1 MMNDETKE
9 TLATLSLRV
18 YRGVRKEPMTKL
30 SSVFAFLLVVPVF
43 AQNKTPIPTYE
54 VYAISYGVIPD
65 FPVSGLVA
73 GADRSRKLDIQMM
86 VWILKGPNGANI
98 LVDSGF
104 YRDKFFKQW
113 KVKDFIKPSEAIA
126 KVGLKPEDITDLI
139 ITHMHWDHA
148 DGMDLF
154 PKARVWI
161 QQDEYSY
168 YTGEGWQSGGN
179 HGGVDPDDVMALVKL
194 NVEGR
199 VRLVKGDDQEVAGGI
214 KVYTGGRHTYASQYV
229 GVSTKAG
236 TTVIASD
243 NCYLYEN
250 LDKHVAVAQT
260 WDAASNLKAQDRMKQ
275 LASNPRLIVPGHD
288 PSVFTRFPAPGN
300 GVAKVE

>member
-1 MMNDETKE
+1 
-9 TLATLSLRV
+9 
-18 YRGVRKEPMTKL
+18 MTKL
-30 SSVFAFLLVVPVF
+30 SSVLALLLI
-43 AQNKTPIPTYE
+43 IPTFGQNRPSTPTYD

-65 FPVSGLVA
+65 FLVSGLVA

-86 VWILKGPNGANI
+86 VWLLKGPNGANI

-104 YRDKFFKQW
+104 YREKFVKQW
-113 KVKDFIKPSEAIA
+113 KVKDFIKPSDALA

-148 DGMDLF
+148 GGMDLF

-168 YTGEGWQSGGN
+168 YTGEAWQPNGN
-179 HGGVDPDDVMALVKL
+179 HGGVDQDDVMALVKL
-194 NVEGR
+194 NTEGR
-199 VRLVKGDDQEVAGGI
+199 VRLVKGDDQEVTAGI

-229 GVSTKAG
+229 GVNTKAG
-236 TTVIASD
+236 TVVVASD

-250 LDKHVAVAQT
+250 IDKHAPIAQT

-275 LASNPRLIVPGHD
+275 LASNSRLIVPGHD
-288 PSVFTRFPAPGN
+288 PSVFTRFAAPGN
-300 GVAKVE
+300 GVAKIE

>member
-1 MMNDETKE
+1 MRVILLLLNL
-9 TLATLSLRV
+9 TLV
-18 YRGVRKEPMTKL
+18 F
-30 SSVFAFLLVVPVF
+30 SSF
-43 AQNKTPIPTYE
+43 AQDRSQQSTYE
-54 VYAISYGVIPD
+54 VYAVSYGIIPD
-65 FPVSGLVA
+65 FPVASLVA

-86 VWILKGPNGANI
+86 VWVLKGPNGANI

-104 YRDKFFKQW
+104 YRDQFFKQW
-113 KVKDFIKPSEAIA
+113 KVKDFIKPSDAIG

-154 PKARVWI
+154 PKARIWI

-168 YTGEGWQSGGN
+168 YTGEGWQPGGN
-179 HGGVDPDDVMALVKL
+179 HGGIDADDVMALVKL
-194 NVEGR
+194 NIEGR
-199 VRLVKGDDQEVAGGI
+199 VRLLKGDNQDVASGI

-236 TTVIASD
+236 TVVIASD

-250 LDKHVAVAQT
+250 LDKHVPIAQT
-260 WDAASNLKAQDRMKQ
+260 LDSESNLKAQDRMKQ
-275 LASNPRLIVPGHD
+275 LASNMRLIVPGHD
-288 PSVFTRFPAPGN
+288 PSVFTRFPTPGN
-300 GVAKVE
+300 GVAKIE

>member
-1 MMNDETKE
+1 
-9 TLATLSLRV
+9 
-18 YRGVRKEPMTKL
+18 MTKL
-30 SSVFAFLLVVPVF
+30 SPVLALLLIIPAF
-43 AQNKTPIPTYE
+43 AQNKPSTPTYE

-86 VWILKGPNGANI
+86 VWLLKGPNGANI

-113 KVKDFIKPSEAIA
+113 KVKDFIKPSEALA

-154 PKARVWI
+154 PKARVWL
-161 QQDEYSY
+161 QQEEYSY
-168 YTGEGWQSGGN
+168 YTGEAWQPNGN
-179 HGGVDPDDVMALVKL
+179 HGGVDQDDVMALVKL
-194 NVEGR
+194 NTEGR
-199 VRLVKGDDQEVAGGI
+199 VRLVRGDDQEVAGGI

-229 GVSTKAG
+229 GVNTKVG
-236 TTVIASD
+236 TIVIASD

-250 LDKHVAVAQT
+250 LDKHAPVAQT

-275 LASNPRLIVPGHD
+275 LASNLRLIVPGHD

-300 GVAKVE
+300 GVAKIE